1 MQKFRAGDGLHT
13 PMRHST
19 EDIYFK
25 IDFTFPFGVWT
36 FQVCRGVR
44 RFSIHW
50 FIPFQL
56 KSKVKAREHFT
67 DGPSIAVYCF
77 VFPREFTDIGK
88 RPVTYRISAGEGN
101 SYPSSTWKELSG
113 QRSPTPDKPS
123 KVMSNCFIGIEG
135 KNLKG

>member
-77 VFPREFTDIGK
+77 VE
-88 RPVTYRISAGEGN
+88 
-101 SYPSSTWKELSG
+101 ELFEEITKDSPL
-113 QRSPTPDKPS
+113 RSRGPTPS
-123 KVMSNCFIGIEG
+123 
-135 KNLKG
+135 LKDAEVLSPLIVGEFLGLGV